1 MALDAT
7 ELLGSPQLAGCK
19 VNPRGSNKA
28 IIRKAGVGEGLGGVV
43 AGAVA
48 GKKLGAEREQAAAS
62 VTPAFTMIGWLAL
75 TATEL
80 ALVSID
86 RKRGLSLDEVLARV
100 PRSEITSV
108 ELGKAAPMISKPLT
122 ITFTNGDYWI
132 VEVPALGKGDVKEIA
147 AAFG

>member
-1 MALDAT
+1 MALDAS

-28 IIRKAGVGEGLGGVV
+28 TIRNVGMADGLGGLVASTV
-43 AGAVA
+43 AGNKV
-48 GKKLGAEREQAAAS
+48 GAERAQAAAS
-62 VTPAFTMIGWLAL
+62 TTPAFTMIAWLAL

-86 RKRGLSLDEVLARV
+86 RKRGLSLDQVLARV
-100 PRSEITSV
+100 PRAEIASV

-122 ITFTNGDYWI
+122 VTFADGDY
-132 VEVPALGKGDVKEIA
+132 
-147 AAFG
+147 